1 MGSVGTI
8 LAGLFYALILGSMAF
23 FVHKVAW
30 FIRYRKIQD
39 RLVAKA
45 LERLTEEANTT
56 VVRWDQGADASWSE
70 ASLYEQGATPTDYVG
85 KVEAKLRSIEEE
97 LARSH
102 TPIRELFVKSV
113 AGEEH
118 PEGPVEFL
126 AVPRLKGAARKVYLP
141 LRFAPIPDPEV
152 PDESIFQ
159 LEVRSRYGFGRRL
172 LAFVFGAADVVYSSQ
187 HVVRMSQDPQVPPGV
202 LLRRISLVLLILLA
216 LLVDMSFGIR
226 PRLHDWVRSRLIESM
241 GMEEGFVREALSN
254 LFALGLWLVIYGGVY
269 LGLYLFLR
277 WRSARYLTRLEDM
290 RKNFANRVADIR
302 DRHLEDLGRWVHEY
316 AGTLDDAASLTQNQ
330 AAMLVQRST
339 HRLRRRIASPRLLA
353 LASEVAVH
361 FFEKLPESSKHLQD
375 VATSHK
381 HSWKH
386 SIWPQAGEMRY
397 QLELAQWRHAWRAIE
412 VCLSTLRGK
421 DPDPELADQLWRT
434 LVRYA
439 RMFPRIVPEDL
450 FTRLQEAHGET
461 VATLVDA
468 TEKDLGELD
477 ARLGELAEALQRTVE
492 AAAPLVESRI
502 ELTIRGMEASVADLS
517 SEVLAVR
524 ERARLEAMAF
534 EI

>member
-1 MGSVGTI
+1 MASVGSI
-8 LAGLFYALILGSMAF
+8 LTGFFYALILGAMAF
-23 FVHKVAW
+23 FVHKVLW
-30 FIRYRKIQD
+30 FVRYRKIQE

-45 LERLTEEANTT
+45 LERLREEANTT

-70 ASLYEQGATPTDYVG
+70 AALSDQGATPTDYVDR
-85 KVEAKLRSIEEE
+85 VEAKLRSIEEE
-97 LARSH
+97 LRSGH
-102 TPIRELFVKSV
+102 HAVKDLFAKAVV
-113 AGEEH
+113 GEEH
-118 PEGPVEFL
+118 PESPVQIL
-126 AVPRLKGAARKVYLP
+126 AVPRLKGPARKVFLA

-187 HVVRMSQDPQVPPGV
+187 HVVRMSQDPKVPPGV

-216 LLVDMSFGIR
+216 LLVDMGFGIR
-226 PRLHDWVRSRLIESM
+226 PRLHDWVEGYLIRNM
-241 GMEEGFVREALSN
+241 GMEEGFIRDALSN
-254 LFALGLWLVIYGGVY
+254 SAALGLWLVVYGGLY
-269 LGLYLFLR
+269 MGLYLFLR
-277 WRSARYLTRLEDM
+277 WRSGRYLGRLEEM
-290 RKNFANRVADIR
+290 RKHFADQVADIR
-302 DRHLEDLGRWVHEY
+302 DQHLQDLDRWAHEY
-316 AGTLDDAASLTQNQ
+316 AGTLDDAAALTLNQ

-339 HRLRRRIASPRLLA
+339 HRLRRRIASPRLLG
-353 LASEVAVH
+353 LAAEVAVC
-361 FFEKLPESSKHLQD
+361 FFDKLPESSKHLQD

-386 SIWPQAGEMRY
+386 VVWPQPQEMRY
-397 QLELAQWRHAWRAIE
+397 QLELAQWRHAWRDIE

-421 DPDPELADQLWRT
+421 DPDPELADQLWRS

-450 FTRLQEAHGET
+450 FARLQEAHGET

-468 TEKDLGELD
+468 TEVDLEELD
-477 ARLGELAEALQRTVE
+477 ARLGELADALQRTVD
-492 AAAPLVESRI
+492 AAGPLVESRI
-502 ELTIRGMEASVADLS
+502 ELAIRGMEASVADLA